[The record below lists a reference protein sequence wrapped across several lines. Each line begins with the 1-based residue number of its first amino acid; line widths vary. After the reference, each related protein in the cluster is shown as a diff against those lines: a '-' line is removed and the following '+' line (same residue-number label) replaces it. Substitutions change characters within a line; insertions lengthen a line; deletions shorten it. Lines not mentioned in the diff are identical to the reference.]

1 MNIPATPQVTPVD
14 KCITELPYSY
24 RDASNYKAHSFIYLD
39 GKLHN
44 AEIAK
49 IEEKLEALQ
58 DRESFIP
65 FDLQLD
71 IRELQSELTSFPS
84 SDDHVFHELNF
95 DEIKYLDQA
104 PADVEPI
111 ELTAFMAAI
120 RDISSWNIEAA
131 EERLG
136 LAEDEDEE
144 KEVLGNGPEDLETV
158 FEMARQHGEDSDPD
172 HEVGDL
178 QELLRQAWEIMSPD
192 QRLELLQSDGST
204 CIFEIN
210 GQDNPFI
217 DNQDSD
223 QLLATPSP

>member
-1 MNIPATPQVTPVD
+1 MNIPVTPQATPVD

-49 IEEKLEALQ
+49 IEEKLGALE
-58 DRESFIP
+58 DRESFVP
-65 FDLQLD
+65 FDLHLD

-111 ELTAFMAAI
+111 ELAAFMAAI
-120 RDISSWNIEAA
+120 SDISSWNIEAA

-136 LAEDEDEE
+136 LAE
-144 KEVLGNGPEDLETV
+144 EVLGNGLKDLETV
-158 FEMARQHGEDSDPD
+158 FEMAKQHGEDSDPD

-178 QELLRQAWEIMSPD
+178 QELLRQAWEIMSPE
-192 QRLELLQSDGST
+192 QRLKLLQSDGST

-223 QLLATPSP
+223 QLLNTP